1 MKKAT
6 SLLSDDAFI
15 ALRDN
20 SFNARTSPGHAS
32 GSDNDMAMNWTNP
45 YSSSRSPVLGRNMV
59 STSQPLAAQAGIA
72 MLQAGGN
79 AVDAAV
85 AAAMALTVVEP
96 TGCGIGSDAF
106 AIVGNA
112 DGVHGLNA
120 SGRAPAAWNPER
132 FKGMENMPQK
142 GWESVTVPGAVS
154 AWVELSRRFGK
165 LPFAQLAQPAIAYA
179 RYGFPVSPII
189 ARLWELGRVRLGDQP
204 GFADCFLPNGR
215 APAAGELFRS
225 AAQADTLEAIADTQG
240 EAFYRGEIARRIVAN
255 ARAHGA
261 ALTEDDLA
269 AHQPDWCGTISKH
282 YGGAVVHEIPPNG
295 QGIAALMALGML
307 EALGVGDA
315 PVDDVETVHLSI
327 EAMKLALVDIYQHNA
342 DIDHMR
348 VKPAE
353 LLDSAY
359 LEGRAKLI
367 DRQRAGD
374 PGHGQ
379 PRPGGTVYLTAADA
393 SGMMV
398 SFIQSNY
405 MGFGS
410 GVVVPN
416 TGISLQNRG
425 HGFSL
430 AGGHVNEVG
439 GGKRPSHTIIP
450 AFATRQDGSPL
461 MAFGVMGGPMQS
473 QGHVQMALRVLRYGQ
488 NPQAA
493 ADAPRWRVTGGKGVA
508 LEPGFDAGVVQALR
522 ERGHDVTVEPG
533 DGVFAFGGAQLIK
546 RTDSGDAY
554 VGGSDPRKD
563 GQVAAY

>member
-1 MKKAT
+1 MT
-6 SLLSDDAFI
+6 
-15 ALRDN
+15 
-20 SFNARTSPGHAS
+20 T
-32 GSDNDMAMNWTNP
+32 NWTNP
-45 YSSSRSPVLGRNMV
+45 YPSSRSPVLGRNMV
-59 STSQPLAAQAGIA
+59 STSQPLAAQAGLR
-72 MLQAGGN
+72 MLMAGGN

-85 AAAMALTVVEP
+85 AAAMVLTVVEP

-106 AIVGNA
+106 AIVSA
-112 DGVHGLNA
+112 PDGLHGLNA
-120 SGRAPAAWNPER
+120 SGRAPAAWNADR
-132 FKGMENMPQK
+132 FKGHEAMPQK
-142 GWESVTVPGAVS
+142 GWDSVTVPGAVS
-154 AWVELSRRFGK
+154 AWVALSRRFGK
-165 LPFAQLAQPAIAYA
+165 LPFAQVAGPAIDYA
-179 RYGFPVSPII
+179 RHGFAVSPIV

-204 GFADCFLPNGR
+204 GFAECFLPGGR
-215 APAAGELFRS
+215 APRAGEIFRS
-225 AAQADTLEAIADTQG
+225 AAHADTLEAIADTEG
-240 EAFYRGEIARRIVAN
+240 EAFYRGELARRIVAH

-261 ALTEDDLA
+261 VLTEEDLA
-269 AHQPDWCGTISKH
+269 AHRADWCGTVSQRF
-282 YGGAVVHEIPPNG
+282 GESVVHEIPPNG

-307 EALGVGDA
+307 DTLGVGENG
-315 PVDDVETVHLSI
+315 VDDIETIHLSV
-327 EAMKLALVDIYQHNA
+327 EAMKVALADVYHHNA

-348 VKPAE
+348 VSPAE
-353 LLDSAY
+353 LLAPAY
-359 LEGRAKLI
+359 LAERARLI
-367 DRQRAGD
+367 DRCRASD

-379 PRPGGTVYLTAADA
+379 PRPGGTVYLAAADE

-410 GVVVPN
+410 GVVVPG

-430 AGGHVNEVG
+430 QPGHANEVA

-450 AFATRQDGSPL
+450 AFATRTDGSPL

-493 ADAPRWRVTGGKGVA
+493 ADAPRWRVTGGRGVA
-508 LEPGFDAGVVQALR
+508 VEPGMEPSVVEALR
-522 ERGHDVTVEPG
+522 ARGHQVSIEPG
-533 DGVFAFGGAQLIK
+533 DGVFAFGGAQLVK
-546 RTDSGDAY
+546 RCNSSDAY